1 MDTYLLRSAH
11 AGDAAAV
18 AALVDTAYA
27 HYIERIGMLPGPMTL
42 DYAQVIAERQVL
54 VADVDGTIA
63 GVLVLGVDDE
73 GFVIENVA
81 AHPSLHGKGLGQAL
95 LRRAEAEAVDRG
107 FDAIHLYTH
116 EKMTENLALYSK
128 IGYLEYARRSQ
139 GDFSLVYLRKSLH
152 DTRR

>member
-1 MDTYLLRSAH
+1 MDSYVIRAAN
-11 AGDAAAV
+11 AGNAAAV
-18 AALVDTAYA
+18 AALVDAAYK

-42 DYAQVIAERQVL
+42 DYANVIAERQVL
-54 VADVDGTIA
+54 VADIDGTIA

-81 AHPSLHGKGLGQAL
+81 VHPSLRGKGLGQAL
-95 LRRAEAEAVDRG
+95 LQRAEAEAVGRG

-128 IGYLEYARRSQ
+128 IGYREYARRSQ
-139 GDFSLVYLRKSLH
+139 GDFSLVYLRKPLR
-152 DTRR
+152 DTPR